1 LVATWIKF
9 LWCFVLLVRFSEAVP
24 QDHGAVLGALLVTA
38 TLIMLSEV
46 VRSIFVDVWADAK
59 NRRDE
64 ARGAGAD
71 VEPTPVAPTESAAV
85 DLADTR
91 IIQVTVSASVGDSE
105 RLGPP
110 APSGFWDAGSLGLC
124 GDLAPSDPESA
135 GADANDAIALAQR
148 NESLVK
154 QLAQKDG
161 ELRAARA
168 LIPEQRNRADGSLFR
183 WFGD

>member
-1 LVATWIKF
+1 
-9 LWCFVLLVRFSEAVP
+9 
-24 QDHGAVLGALLVTA
+24 
-38 TLIMLSEV
+38 MLSEV

-64 ARGAGAD
+64 ARGAEAD

-85 DLADTR
+85 DLAETQ

-135 GADANDAIALAQR
+135 GADANDATALAQR

-154 QLAQKDG
+154 QLAQKDD